1 MTKLGRDLRNFLK
14 NDKNVKIGSQN
25 MTKVGFVSLG
35 CSKNLVDTEVML
47 YNLHS
52 AGFEITPNEE
62 EAEIIVIN
70 TCGFIESAKQESIDN
85 ILDAEQLKEWGKCRH
100 IIATGCLVERYRE
113 EVMRELPEVDAL
125 VGIGSLDDIA
135 EACKAVM
142 RGEKYVSFKDKETAP
157 LGGDRIITTEPH
169 TAYIKVSEG
178 CDNLCTYCAIPL
190 IRGRHRSRPIEDIVA
205 EARDL
210 EAMGVKE
217 INLIAQDTTRYG
229 LDLYGEY
236 SLARLVRAIT
246 EGTTIPWIRLLY
258 CYPDKITDELIDE
271 LRTNDRLLKYM
282 DIPIQHISDS
292 VLKRMNRHGG
302 TALIMDAVKRLRES
316 VPGIILRTTAMV
328 GFPGESEEDFSE
340 LCEFVKEARFD
351 RFGAFTFSPEE
362 GTLAAEMDDQIDEQ
376 VKQDRYHVLM
386 QTQLTVAEEKSAGNV
401 GKTMTVLTDGFDT
414 VAEVYYGRSYADAP
428 DVDGKIYFKSKRRI
442 NPGAFV
448 EVRITE
454 AMDYDLIGEVIV

>member
-1 MTKLGRDLRNFLK
+1 
-14 NDKNVKIGSQN
+14 

-35 CSKNLVDTEVML
+35 CCKNLVDTEVML
-47 YNLHS
+47 YNLHA
-52 AGFEITPNEE
+52 AGFEITPDEE

-70 TCGFIESAKQESIDN
+70 TCGFIESAKQEAIAN
-85 ILDAEQLKEWGKCRH
+85 ILDAASLKEYGKCKH

-113 EVMRELPEVDAL
+113 EVMRELPEIDAL

-142 RGEKYVSFKDKETAP
+142 RGEKFISFKDKETSS
-157 LGGDRIITTEPH
+157 LGGDRIITTGPYS
-169 TAYIKVSEG
+169 AYIKVSEG

-190 IRGRHRSRPIEDIVA
+190 IRGKHRSRPIEDIVA

-229 LDLYGEY
+229 LDIYGEY

-246 EGTTIPWIRLLY
+246 EATSIPWIRLLY
-258 CYPDKITDELIDE
+258 CYPDKITDELIEE

-282 DIPIQHISDS
+282 DIPVQHISDR
-292 VLKRMNRHGG
+292 VLQRMNRHGG
-302 TALIMDAVKRLRES
+302 KALILDAIRRLREG

-328 GFPGESEEDFSE
+328 GFPGETDEDFAE
-340 LCEFVKEARFD
+340 LCEFVKEVRFD

-362 GTLAAEMDDQIDEQ
+362 GTKAAEMEDQIDEQ
-376 VKQDRYHVLM
+376 VKQDRYDCLM
-386 QTQLTVAEEKSAGNV
+386 QTQLTVSEEKNGERV
-401 GKTMTVLTDGFDT
+401 GERLTVLCEGFDQ

-428 DVDGKIYFKSKRRI
+428 DVDGRVYFKSQKRVL
-442 NPGAFV
+442 PGEFAEV
-448 EVRITE
+448 EITE
-454 AMDYDLIGEVIV
+454 ALDYDLVGEAIN

>member
-1 MTKLGRDLRNFLK
+1 
-14 NDKNVKIGSQN
+14 
-25 MTKVGFVSLG
+25 MTKVGFISLG

-85 ILDAEQLKEWGKCRH
+85 ILDAEELKKWGKCRH
-100 IIATGCLVERYRE
+100 IIATGCLVERYRD
-113 EVMRELPEVDAL
+113 EVMDQLPEVDA
-125 VGIGSLDDIA
+125 VIGVGSLSDIA
-135 EACKAVM
+135 EACRAVM
-142 RGEKYVSFKDKETAP
+142 RGEKYSSFRDKETSP
-157 LGGDRIITTEPH
+157 LGGDRIVTTEPH
-169 TAYIKVSEG
+169 TAYLKIAEG
-178 CDNLCTYCAIPL
+178 CDNKCTYCAIPM
-190 IRGRHRSRPIEDIVA
+190 IRGKLRSRPIEDIVN
-205 EARDL
+205 EAKDL
-210 EAMGVKE
+210 ESMGVKE

-246 EGTTIPWIRLLY
+246 DATSIPWIRLLY

-271 LRTNDRLLKYM
+271 LCNNDRLLKYM

-292 VLKRMNRHGG
+292 VLQRMNRHGG
-302 TALIMDAVKRLRES
+302 QQLIKDAVKSLRER

-328 GFPGESEEDFSE
+328 GFPGETEDDFTE
-340 LCEFVKEARFD
+340 LCEFVKEAKFD

-362 GTLAAEMDDQIDEQ
+362 GTAAADMDDQIDEQ
-376 VKQDRYHVLM
+376 TKQDRYDILM
-386 QTQLTVAEEKSAGNV
+386 QTQLTVAEENAANMV
-401 GKTMTVLTDGFDT
+401 GKRLTVLCDGYDR

-428 DVDGKIYFKSKRRI
+428 DVDGKVYFTADRPVASGEFI
-442 NPGAFV
+442 
-448 EVRITE
+448 EVLITE
-454 AMDYDLIGEVIV
+454 AMDYDLVGRAE